1 MNNDKYKELKDKF
14 YKNLKNSELYNNYSV
29 YDQSEK
35 LLTLCKYHFLEN
47 DVYIYSI
54 LINLEIV
61 INTDFPT
68 ACLTYTEKADNKFKI
83 YINPYFFL
91 FMNSLHF
98 EFALFL
104 LLHEVYHFLMSHL
117 FSRRGNENN
126 KDRKIKNIAQDLA
139 INSIIVVYFDQMMKM
154 NPEFFPIPKIG
165 TFKDFP
171 NYLSYEQY
179 EDLLLK
185 KQQKGDP
192 ISGDTVDEHE
202 EKDDSE
208 NGDENESVGESHSLK
223 EGPSEKSEKDGIGS
237 IDGTE
242 QSDQLKNIEKDEIL
256 DKCGQKPGKYTSNT
270 IRGMINERNN
280 KEKIN
285 PKTILSYFI
294 QKCSIK
300 YSKRNSFRKVNKK
313 YINIFPGRKVT
324 RKPKLAIFVDQ
335 SGSVSDGLLSR
346 FFTLIDQLHCELSM
360 FDVIPFD
367 YVVDVHNIQKVKG
380 FKRVKKE
387 RTKTGG
393 TNFQAVID
401 YANTSKYDGII
412 ILTDLGCSIPGPSKM
427 SRIWISD
434 VNTPKFGN
442 DINLTL

>member
-1 MNNDKYKELKDKF
+1 MNVDKYKELKDKF

-54 LINLEIV
+54 LVNLEII

-68 ACLTYTEKADNKFKI
+68 ACLTYEEKADTKFKV

-117 FSRRGNENN
+117 FSRHGNESN

-139 INSIIVVYFDQMMKM
+139 INSIIIVYFDQMMKM
-154 NPEFFPIPKIG
+154 NPEFFPIPKVG
-165 TFKDFP
+165 NFKDFP

-185 KQQKGDP
+185 QQKETGKP
-192 ISGDTVDEHE
+192 PPGETVDEHE
-202 EKDDSE
+202 ENDEGENSDDSGND
-208 NGDENESVGESHSLK
+208 NGNNEGSKHLK
-223 EGPSEKSEKDGIGS
+223 SDKSGIGS

-242 QSDQLKNIEKDEIL
+242 QSDQLKNIEKEEIL
-256 DKCGQKPGKYTSNT
+256 DKCGLKPGKYTSNT
-270 IRGMINERNN
+270 IRGMITAREN
-280 KEKIN
+280 KEKLN
-285 PKTILSYFI
+285 PKLILSYFI

-313 YINIFPGRKVT
+313 YVNQFPGRKVT
-324 RKPKLAIFVDQ
+324 RKPRIAIFVDQ
-335 SGSVSDGLLSR
+335 SGSVSDALLSR

-367 YVVDVHNIQKVKG
+367 YVVDVNNIQKVKG

-401 YANTSKYDGII
+401 YANISKYDGII

-427 SRIWISD
+427 TRIWISD